1 LAKTG
6 RKKGRVSVKEMRFRN
21 DPMIRFYEKTQEWL
35 QERGRPLVI
44 AIGVIAGIVVL
55 YVAGYYYFNYRE
67 TKAATAF
74 SQALEKYNAPVQDP
88 SQPSTTPVVGKT
100 YTDETTKWQESSAA
114 FEQLASD
121 YSGYYGTIG
130 RYYAGVS
137 YLHLKNTDKGLGL
150 LQQAA
155 DASEQPTSDLARLA
169 IAEYYATSGQ
179 ADKAIPLY
187 KQSLEASS
195 VLRPAIQVELGKLYE
210 KTGDTQAA
218 VEAYFEAA
226 KANRSAPAGQKAEE
240 RLKALAPDRLVQLPP
255 PTDAPVIP

>member
-1 LAKTG
+1 M
-6 RKKGRVSVKEMRFRN
+6 SVKEMKFRN
-21 DPMIRFYEKTQEWL
+21 DPMIRFYEKTQDWL
-35 QERGRPLVI
+35 QERGRPFIV
-44 AIGVIAGIVVL
+44 AIGVLAGLVVL
-55 YVAGYYYFNYRE
+55 YVAGHYYFRYRE
-67 TKAATAF
+67 AKAASAF

-88 SQPSTTPVVGKT
+88 ATPQTTPTVGKV
-100 YTDETTKWQESSAA
+100 YPDDNSKWQESAAA

-137 YLHLKNTDKGLGL
+137 YLHLKDPDKGLGL
-150 LQQAA
+150 LEKAA
-155 DASEQPTSDLARLA
+155 AQNEQPTSDLARLA
-169 IAEYYATSGQ
+169 MAEYYATNGQ

-195 VLRPAIQVELGKLYE
+195 ALKPAIQVELGKLYE
-210 KTGDTQAA
+210 KTGDTNSA

-226 KANRSAPAGQKAEE
+226 MANRSAPAGQKAEE
-240 RLKALAPDRLVQLPP
+240 RLKALAPDRLKDLPP